1 MPLRPS
7 LEQVM
12 WENGAAYFCI
22 LVSLNVA
29 DMILTIL
36 SITIQPGAEAYI
48 AGFIDPISSIL
59 NSRFL
64 LHLHETNA
72 RLEGADAS
80 MTSYSLRIDSG
91 GDPRTG
97 SPELPPFLGIIGG
110 PIHSF
115 PPDDQASLD
124 FAPQSREEPIPDPE
138 AALGSSGAGEQ
149 PA

>member
-1 MPLRPS
+1 MLTMHVLRS
-7 LEQVM
+7 
-12 WENGAAYFCI
+12 
-22 LVSLNVA
+22 
-29 DMILTIL
+29 
-36 SITIQPGAEAYI
+36 
-48 AGFIDPISSIL
+48 ISSIL

-64 LHLHETNA
+64 LDLHETNA

-80 MTSYSLRIDSG
+80 MTSYSLHIDSD
-91 GDPRTG
+91 GDPKTG
-97 SPELPPFLGIIGG
+97 SPELPPFLACIGG